1 MQAATAV
8 WTWSFHQKTFIIWK
22 CMFRIFSFSL
32 SLTHFL
38 SLFLSPS
45 SPPPS
50 FVLLFASAL
59 FSSDVCAWRGSKLQQ
74 KEKCHENET
83 DLMKCLSVCR
93 AHIFHF
99 SQVGVEGRGVF
110 SSSFSWWL
118 LLLSLAS
125 LYLENSLEKLVSR
138 EKVFGWL
145 FFQKYHK

>member
-32 SLTHFL
+32 SHSL
-38 SLFLSPS
+38 SFFISIPLFPTAV
-45 SPPPS
+45 
-50 FVLLFASAL
+50 FCFAIC
-59 FSSDVCAWRGSKLQQ
+59 FSSIFVWCVRLAWFKITAERKMPWKWNGFN
-74 KEKCHENET
+74 EMFKC
-83 DLMKCLSVCR
+83 VP
-93 AHIFHF
+93 HIFHF
-99 SQVGVEGRGVF
+99 SQVGVEGGGVF

>member
-1 MQAATAV
+1 MADAG
-8 WTWSFHQKTFIIWK
+8 
-22 CMFRIFSFSL
+22 CYCCLNLEFSSENFYNLKMYVS
-32 SLTHFL
+32 HFFFL
-38 SLFLSPS
+38 SLSHSLSFFISIP
-45 SPPPS
+45 
-50 FVLLFASAL
+50 LFPTAVFCFAIC
-59 FSSDVCAWRGSKLQQ
+59 FSSIFGSKLQQ

-99 SQVGVEGRGVF
+99 SQVGVEGGGVF